1 MPIDMIPQ
9 GTKRIMASM
18 PRRSRPFL
26 EQPDRAVR
34 RPALIRRWATTQATS
49 TRLTLSKTK
58 STRVANLV
66 EGGKIL
72 PVAQTAVTVKRRVMP
87 NKERVRKSNTLL
99 LLIAA
104 NQTLN
109 ILLLLKIQERNVR
122 TEVRA
127 KKGEVKLRHK
137 NQMKRLKFL

>member
-9 GTKRIMASM
+9 GIQRIMAFM

-26 EQPDRAVR
+26 EQPVRAVK
-34 RPALIRRWATTQATS
+34 RPVLTRRWATTQATS

-58 STRVANLV
+58 SIRVANVV

-72 PVAQTAVTVKRRVMP
+72 PVPQIAATMRRRVMR
-87 NKERVRKSNTLL
+87 NKERARRSNILL

-104 NQTLN
+104 NQALN
-109 ILLLLKIQERNVR
+109 ILLLLKIRERNVR

-127 KKGEVKLRHK
+127 
-137 NQMKRLKFL
+137 